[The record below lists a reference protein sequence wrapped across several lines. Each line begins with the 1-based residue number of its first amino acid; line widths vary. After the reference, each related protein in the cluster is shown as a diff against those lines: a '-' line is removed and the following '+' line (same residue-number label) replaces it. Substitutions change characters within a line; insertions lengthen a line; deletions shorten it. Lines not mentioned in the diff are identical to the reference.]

1 MAIFNNS
8 DLFANPFGKTKSV
21 SGSKNVQN
29 PFGDQ
34 KIPNYMELFQF
45 NDATKPIDFVE
56 LKDDKSSDK
65 KSSNSTELTME
76 EDVSVK
82 DKLSWEKIL
91 GVEWKRGK
99 DTSVT
104 QKDGEKIFESTVKNV
119 VSGEERKIK
128 TVIHKDKE
136 TCSTYMSVNG
146 TPEGNPYSKLI
157 QELKSMGESATAE
170 TANSAAETAGAPQNE
185 DDNAN
190 VTEES
195 ETPVNNAA
203 PDADDSAVTSDKD
216 PAPTNQ
222 KAKEQNKT
230 PAQGS
235 DSTAETIK
243 REETRIDANGK
254 KIHITYN
261 ALPAEVDENYDPGE
275 GWFQIEK
282 DGQKYFKHE
291 ASGLV
296 FDLVKSKYGDGT
308 TLELST
314 GYYKGSKNTTE
325 TKAGATKTVGGRTCL
340 IFNDK
345 SVTYNT
351 PPADKCD
358 PNFNPGKGWEKLTLA
373 GIWKHTT
380 TGLYYKVIADKDN
393 NTTNFVRDYTTY
405 DSGSLKTPVTKGF
418 WGDIKTRPNLGP
430 NYKYSKVADNRG
442 TSVTLE
448 YIREDGNKYL
458 IIFDKKGDKY
468 IWNNTP
474 LRFVGKTEDYEETKP
489 NDAITFAKIPS
500 GYHPNYNPGD
510 GWEEKTSTINGKTV
524 PVWKHQKTGMYY
536 RVVADKKKNTTE
548 FVREL
553 KTYDPSGLQPIN
565 ISWFGKLEGTP
576 PNIGPNYNFVSLQ
589 PNDPEYKLLYKRRD
603 GNFFIIRYIKNDGQC
618 IWDGQA
624 PQQITK

>member
-8 DLFANPFGKTKSV
+8 DLFANPFEKTKSV

-157 QELKSMGESATAE
+157 QELKDMGESATAE
-170 TANSAAETAGAPQNE
+170 TAETASAKESLNPKAQKFVKFLFDEDLAISENGKTRLKSPKIGNKNVEPTGDIEYYAGKDGNQYLQQSFKDKATGKIYRVTYQTAPNEEVSEVEKDINEIKKAETANSAAGTAGAPQNK
-185 DDNAN
+185 DGNAN

-203 PDADDSAVTSDKD
+203 PDADSKKKQESAQNQQTLTEITYKARGNKYSVAINPLPSSLEENWTPGSEKEWIQLENNVWKHLEFDNNNNLIGRVFELVKTETGTDFKFLETYAPKNNNPANPDSSRTTEKVGDL
-216 PAPTNQ
+216 Q
-222 KAKEQNKT
+222 
-230 PAQGS
+230 
-235 DSTAETIK
+235 
-243 REETRIDANGK
+243 
-254 KIHITYN
+254 ITYN
-261 ALPAEVDENYDPGE
+261 AIPSGYDPNYEPGE
-275 GWFQIEK
+275 GWNKIEYIQK
-282 DGQKYFKHE
+282 IDGQDKKVVTYKNTENGLYFK
-291 ASGLV
+291 V
-296 FDLVKSKYGDGT
+296 VPDKT
-308 TLELST
+308 N
-314 GYYKGSKNTTE
+314 NTT
-325 TKAGATKTVGGRTCL
+325 KFIRDTKTL
-340 IFNDK
+340 D
-345 SVTYNT
+345 
-351 PPADKCD
+351 
-358 PNFNPGKGWEKLTLA
+358 
-373 GIWKHTT
+373 T
-380 TGLYYKVIADKDN
+380 TGL
-393 NTTNFVRDYTTY
+393 
-405 DSGSLKTPVTKGF
+405 KTPIKVT
-418 WGDIKTRPNLGP
+418 
-430 NYKYSKVADNRG
+430 AQ
-442 TSVTLE
+442 
-448 YIREDGNKYL
+448 
-458 IIFDKKGDKY
+458 FD
-468 IWNNTP
+468 
-474 LRFVGKTEDYEETKP
+474 
-489 NDAITFAKIPS
+489 A
-500 GYHPNYNPGD
+500 
-510 GWEEKTSTINGKTV
+510 
-524 PVWKHQKTGMYY
+524 
-536 RVVADKKKNTTE
+536 
-548 FVREL
+548 
-553 KTYDPSGLQPIN
+553 
-565 ISWFGKLEGTP
+565 
-576 PNIGPNYNFVSLQ
+576 PNIGPNYKYVDFEAKTDTATSGYGCSNIARIL
-589 PNDPEYKLLYKRRD
+589 KYKRID
-603 GNFFIIRYIKNDGQC
+603 GEYFTVRFLFNNENF

>member
-8 DLFANPFGKTKSV
+8 DLFANPFEKTKSV

-157 QELKSMGESATAE
+157 QELKGMGESATAE
-170 TANSAAETAGAPQNE
+170 ATSVDKSSNAKAKEFEKCLLDNALAVSENGKTRLKSAKIDGKSVEPTGDVEYYAGKNGNQYLQQSFKDKATGEIYRVTYQAAASGEVSEIDKDINEIKKAETANSTAGAAGAPQNR
-185 DDNAN
+185 DGNAN

-222 KAKEQNKT
+222 NVEQQNKT

-308 TLELST
+308 TLELSK
-314 GYYKGSKNTTE
+314 GYYKGSKDTAE
-325 TKAGATKTVGGRTCL
+325 TKVGANNETKNITT
-340 IFNDK
+340 K
-345 SVTYNT
+345 SIDSLKITYNT
-351 PPADKCD
+351 PDADRYN
-358 PNFNPGKGWEKLTLA
+358 PNYTPGEGWEKATYTS
-373 GIWKHTT
+373 GKKKVDIWKNSGNGLLFQVGKAQTGENNATRTT
-380 TGLYYKVIADKDN
+380 FNWTANLFDE
-393 NTTNFVRDYTTY
+393 TNLTKALISNGNEAPDIGENYT
-405 DSGSLKTPVTKGF
+405 KTHYV
-418 WGDIKTRPNLGP
+418 D
-430 NYKYSKVADNRG
+430 
-442 TSVTLE
+442 
-448 YIREDGNKYL
+448 
-458 IIFDKKGDKY
+458 KGDKIIVTY
-468 IWNNTP
+468 KNKHRPQNLLFTFKVSNRPTISKTGTVVYQWDGNTP
-474 LRFVGKTEDYEETKP
+474 ETR
-489 NDAITFAKIPS
+489 DLS
-500 GYHPNYNPGD
+500 D
-510 GWEEKTSTINGKTV
+510 
-524 PVWKHQKTGMYY
+524 
-536 RVVADKKKNTTE
+536 
-548 FVREL
+548 
-553 KTYDPSGLQPIN
+553 
-565 ISWFGKLEGTP
+565 
-576 PNIGPNYNFVSLQ
+576 
-589 PNDPEYKLLYKRRD
+589 LY
-603 GNFFIIRYIKNDGQC
+603 
-618 IWDGQA
+618 
-624 PQQITK
+624 T

>member
-308 TLELST
+308 TLELSK
-314 GYYKGSKNTTE
+314 GYYKGSKDTAE
-325 TKAGATKTVGGRTCL
+325 TKVGANNETKNITT
-340 IFNDK
+340 K
-345 SVTYNT
+345 SIDSLKITYNT
-351 PPADKCD
+351 PDADRY
-358 PNFNPGKGWEKLTLA
+358 N
-373 GIWKHTT
+373 
-380 TGLYYKVIADKDN
+380 
-393 NTTNFVRDYTTY
+393 
-405 DSGSLKTPVTKGF
+405 
-418 WGDIKTRPNLGP
+418 P
-430 NYKYSKVADNRG
+430 NY
-442 TSVTLE
+442 
-448 YIREDGNKYL
+448 
-458 IIFDKKGDKY
+458 
-468 IWNNTP
+468 TP
-474 LRFVGKTEDYEETKP
+474 G
-489 NDAITFAKIPS
+489 
-500 GYHPNYNPGD
+500 
-510 GWEEKTSTINGKTV
+510 
-524 PVWKHQKTGMYY
+524 
-536 RVVADKKKNTTE
+536 
-548 FVREL
+548 
-553 KTYDPSGLQPIN
+553 
-565 ISWFGKLEGTP
+565 EG
-576 PNIGPNYNFVSLQ
+576 
-589 PNDPEYKLLYKRRD
+589 
-603 GNFFIIRYIKNDGQC
+603 
-618 IWDGQA
+618 
-624 PQQITK
+624 